1 MSDGRCG
8 PGRKLVLIVLENI
21 AWNNGIKREG
31 SEVQNGLWKEG
42 IEIPL
47 LGILPSY
54 SLLRL

>member
-1 MSDGRCG
+1 MWTWEE
-8 PGRKLVLIVLENI
+8 VLIVLENI
-21 AWNNGIKREG
+21 AWNNGIKREE

-42 IEIPL
+42 VEIPL